1 MPYNRRYHKKKKV
14 LNRRLRGGRNARYR
28 KGFRKMGN
36 TNSFYHAKVP
46 RTLQIATRRDHSKM
60 LRFVCN
66 YTFLLHPQSN
76 AAGPECMY
84 LQLRA
89 NSIVDTMAG
98 TYGNGSYNIAGTW
111 ESQDPAIYGDSQND
125 VPAQGVAQWEQRF
138 QHFTVLGSR
147 IQATC
152 QTIKSSESTSEEIP
166 GTFFINLSG
175 YRDAITK
182 TKQAA
187 EIMDLP
193 YTKRARI
200 ISAVGNN
207 TFSSS
212 STVPG
217 ARLFSHY
224 SAKKFEGVSD
234 VLDNSNMKGHFENTV
249 GNQTVPVEQSYFNIG
264 LVNTMPYTVGSPTLQ
279 NQLVTVKVEYIT
291 KLTEPTMTNYV
302 Q

>member
-1 MPYNRRYHKKKKV
+1 
-14 LNRRLRGGRNARYR
+14 
-28 KGFRKMGN
+28 
-36 TNSFYHAKVP
+36 
-46 RTLQIATRRDHSKM
+46 
-60 LRFVCN
+60 
-66 YTFLLHPQSN
+66 
-76 AAGPECMY
+76 
-84 LQLRA
+84 
-89 NSIVDTMAG
+89 
-98 TYGNGSYNIAGTW
+98 
-111 ESQDPAIYGDSQND
+111 
-125 VPAQGVAQWEQRF
+125 
-138 QHFTVLGSR
+138 
-147 IQATC
+147 
-152 QTIKSSESTSEEIP
+152 
-166 GTFFINLSG
+166 
-175 YRDAITK
+175 
-182 TKQAA
+182 
-187 EIMDLP
+187 MDLP